1 MDKEYIKILIESLQK
16 KEKVLTDLYGL
27 SLEQAEVVKEEE
39 PDWDRFTQ
47 IVDKKGTLVDSV
59 NSLDEGFE
67 TLFERVKEEL
77 SLNKDKYVAEITQ
90 LKILVK
96 SVTEKGADL
105 EALEHRNKDLIEQS
119 FARSRQ
125 KIKQSKIGTQA
136 AVQYYQKMNKINT
149 VDPQFL
155 DKNS

>member
-27 SLEQAEVVKEEE
+27 SLEQAEVVKVEE

-105 EALEHRNKDLIEQS
+105 EALERRNKDLIEQS

>member
-1 MDKEYIKILIESLQK
+1 MNKEYINILIESLQK
-16 KEKVLTDLYGL
+16 KEKVLTDLYDL
-27 SLEQAEVVKEEE
+27 SIKQSESVKAEE
-39 PDWDRFTQ
+39 PDWDEFTS
-47 IVDKKGTLVDSV
+47 IVDQKGELIDSI

-67 TLFERVKEEL
+67 SLFAKVKNEL
-77 SLNKDKYVAEITQ
+77 ETNKEGYKSEIDQ
-90 LKILVK
+90 LKELVK
-96 SVTEKGADL
+96 SVTEKSADL

-125 KIKQSKIGTQA
+125 KVKQSKIGTVA
-136 AVQYYQKMNKINT
+136 AMQYYQKMNRINT

>member
-16 KEKVLTDLYGL
+16 KEKILNDLYDL
-27 SLEQAEVVKEEE
+27 SIKQAEAVKVED
-39 PDWDRFTQ
+39 PDWDEFTL
-47 IVDKKGTLVDSV
+47 IVDKKGTLIDSI
-59 NSLDEGFE
+59 NSLDEGFD
-67 TLFERVKEEL
+67 TLFGKVKSEL
-77 SLNKDKYVAEITQ
+77 ETNKDKYTSEISQ
-90 LKILVK
+90 LKVLVK

-105 EALEHRNKDLIEQS
+105 EALERRNKDLIEQS

-125 KIKQSKIGTQA
+125 KIKQSKVGTQA
-136 AVQYYQKMNKINT
+136 AMQYYQKMNKINT